1 MELPSMNRH
10 LLSLALAAA
19 SLAAAPL
26 AFAQSAPATPP
37 ADPQQADPQQAE
49 PQQAEPQQE
58 TPATPATTMNPT
70 DDSARK
76 ISWSDLDTDHD
87 GKLSKTEAAPVESL
101 SQAFDTADSDQ
112 DGALTADEYK
122 AYLASRQDSPAP
134 TTPPSL

>member
-1 MELPSMNRH
+1 MNRH

-37 ADPQQADPQQAE
+37 A
-49 PQQAEPQQE
+49 AEPQQE
-58 TPATPATTMNPT
+58 APATPANPMGST
-70 DDSARK
+70 DDSAKK
-76 ISWSDLDTDHD
+76 ISWSDLDADHD
-87 GKLSKTEAAPVESL
+87 GKLSKTEAAPVDSL
-101 SQAFDTADSDQ
+101 SQAFDTADTDK

-134 TTPPSL
+134 TTPPKL